1 MPNRKI
7 PKKLYIYTNGEKT
20 EYEYFRLFKDYL
32 KKQGEYQLI
41 VKPAIKGNFENLVN
55 QVSGSKKPKKFF
67 AKDGDE
73 IWLVFDIDNEIV
85 ENPNKFSLAIEN
97 AKSKKFNLAWSN
109 ECFELWFL
117 LHFQDLKS
125 GIPRCDYHQKLK
137 QFCRKESFEYH
148 KNQNIDKLFELLKD
162 RIPTAIKNAKKIDI
176 NNPSKSPS
184 TKVYKII
191 EKLGIYHMSE

>member
-20 EYEYFRLFKDYL
+20 EYEYFWLFKNWL
-32 KKQGEYQLI
+32 ENKGEYQLI
-41 VKPAIKGNFENLVN
+41 IKPAIKGNFENLVN
-55 QVSGSKKPKKFF
+55 QVSGSKKPKKFS

-85 ENPNKFSLAIEN
+85 DNTNKFNLAVQT

-117 LHFQDLKS
+117 LHFQDINS
-125 GIPRCDYHQKLK
+125 ETSRNDYDDKLK
-137 QFCRKESFEYH
+137 RLCKKEGFEYH
-148 KNQNIDKLFELLKD
+148 KNQNIDKLFERLKD
-162 RIPTAIKNAKKIDI
+162 KIPTAIKNAHKIDTS
-176 NNPSKSPS
+176 NPSKNPS
-184 TKVYKII
+184 TKIYEII
-191 EKLGIYHMSE
+191 EKLSKG